1 MGVMTVRIDDKK
13 RKLLKIISSIEGKPM
28 GRIVGELIEEY
39 INKNKEKLL
48 SISNDGEI
56 QDLMKLS
63 EDSFSEWNNIE
74 DEIYD
79 SL

>member
-39 INKNKEKLL
+39 INKNREKLL

-56 QDLMKLS
+56 QGLMKLS